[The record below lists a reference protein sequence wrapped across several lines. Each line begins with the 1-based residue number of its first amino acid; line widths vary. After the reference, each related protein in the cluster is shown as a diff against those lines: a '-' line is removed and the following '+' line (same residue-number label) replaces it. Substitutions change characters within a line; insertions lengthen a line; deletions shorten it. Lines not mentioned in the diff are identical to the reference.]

1 MQIKNPNQPLLP
13 SRNLSARRDSG
24 SSGAGRGWSRAKPG
38 SATPSLGQPGPSYPC
53 QSQDNKDFWITVTIS
68 KTPSA
73 IPKVFSK
80 LFAIKWT
87 LPAYLSSPPH
97 PNTQFPFIKPGT
109 QNGISEQGPKGW
121 EKRMVQFQTQPPQT
135 HVLPPTY
142 QPKTQKQQKAE
153 AKLFQGPMLPV
164 PADVHRQQIMHC
176 TQNAN
181 LTDPTDL

>member
-13 SRNLSARRDSG
+13 SRNLGARRDPG

-38 SATPSLGQPGPSYPC
+38 SATPSLGQPGRSYPC
-53 QSQDNKDFWITVTIS
+53 QSQDNKDFWITATIS

-109 QNGISEQGPKGW
+109 QNVISEQGPKGW

-135 HVLPPTY
+135 HVLPPTD